1 MALINCPECNKEIS
15 SHAKSCIHCGY
26 PIEELVD
33 IKNGHIAVRQHKNN
47 NTNICIIDG
56 VSHDLTEIKNEL
68 IKLPTGKLSNKDDK
82 DKLGRIQDKLCYQID
97 GFSIFAAIMLT
108 NEIRNSGEV
117 PASFN
122 AEQYA
127 AKFKQDDGLI
137 HCPRCDSTNVV
148 TGQRGYSMMWGFIG
162 SNRTMNRCAK
172 CGHKW
177 EPRK

>member
-1 MALINCPECNKEIS
+1 MALISCPECKKEIS
-15 SHAKSCIHCGY
+15 NRAEHCIYCGFPLDKLPNKSDQTAIV
-26 PIEELVD
+26 INSID
-33 IKNGHIAVRQHKNN
+33 R
-47 NTNICIIDG
+47 TSNICKIDDIEY
-56 VSHDLTEIKNEL
+56 DLTEVKNDL
-68 IKLPTGKLSNKDDK
+68 LSLPEGKLRNQSDK
-82 DKLGRIQDKLCYQID
+82 DKLHTILKKMVHSID
-97 GFSIFAAIMLT
+97 GFSLFAAIMLAS
-108 NEIRNSGEV
+108 EIRETKTV
-117 PASFN
+117 PSSFN

-127 AKFKQDDGLI
+127 AKFKEDDGLI

>member
-1 MALINCPECNKEIS
+1 MALISCPECGKEIS
-15 SHAKSCIHCGY
+15 NRAKFCIYCGF
-26 PIEELVD
+26 PLDELQ
-33 IKNGHIAVRQHKNN
+33 NRPNQTAVTVSSINKAS
-47 NTNICIIDG
+47 NICRIDG
-56 VSHDLTEIKNEL
+56 VEYDLTEVKNDL
-68 IKLPTGKLSNKDDK
+68 LNLPEGKLTNQSDK
-82 DKLGRIQDKLCYQID
+82 DRLHVILKKMVHSIN
-97 GFSIFAAIMLT
+97 GFSIFAAIMLASQ
-108 NEIRNSGEV
+108 IRETKAV
-117 PASFN
+117 PESFN

-177 EPRK
+177 EPKR